1 MRLDLRDYEHSLE
14 EKKVNLGKTVGCKKQ
29 IRKKKLN
36 ILSKT
41 T

>member
-1 MRLDLRDYEHSLE
+1 MTLDLCDYGHSLE

-36 ILSKT
+36 IQSKNT
-41 T
+41 